1 MKLAKKDNIYIAIRI
16 TGHRNNI
23 LGISFAN
30 EGYNSTGNNNNIE
43 VVEWKFPNTDNVNIG
58 TSKDQLLKQVFA
70 GLDSINE
77 ILGTKYRLSKVYY
90 VPSEYGAGSIYQ
102 TFTRELIRHHYE
114 GKEFATIK
122 FSPETRT

>member
-1 MKLAKKDNIYIAIRI
+1 MKLAKKDNIYIATVI

-23 LGISFAN
+23 LGICFAD

-43 VVEWKFPNTDNVNIG
+43 VIEWKFPNTDNVSIG
-58 TSKDQLLKQVFA
+58 TSKAQLLKQVVA

-77 ILGTKYRLSKVYY
+77 ILGTNYRLSKVYY

-102 TFTRELIRHHYE
+102 TFTRELIKHYYE
-114 GKEFATIK
+114 RKEFETIN